1 MRCPSAPGLIESEI
15 QTEVNPIPTSSYLS
29 FLSKDAKAR
38 KSSSIRGLFPLEQ
51 TPGVIS
57 LLAGKPNAALFL
69 ITSVQFTAAPSVA
82 DASGSEQTLLKVDDD
97 LLAMGLQYA
106 PTSGITPM
114 VLHRR
119 PWPAHWPACVN
130 ARGLCAASTPPAG
143 VPHQRSQPA
152 CCVNVVGL
160 RAASTPP
167 SPPLHRRP
175 PPLTLE

>member
-1 MRCPSAPGLIESEI
+1 MLKRIFFCSSRALPARANARRDLAPRREA
-15 QTEVNPIPTSSYLS
+15 QRDVIPDYQL
-29 FLSKDAKAR
+29 
-38 KSSSIRGLFPLEQ
+38 
-51 TPGVIS
+51 
-57 LLAGKPNAALFL
+57 
-69 ITSVQFTAAPSVA
+69 QFTAAPSVA

-130 ARGLCAASTPPAG
+130 ACGLCAASTPPAS
-143 VPHQRSQPA
+143 VPHQRSQLA

-167 SPPLHRRP
+167 SLPLHRRP